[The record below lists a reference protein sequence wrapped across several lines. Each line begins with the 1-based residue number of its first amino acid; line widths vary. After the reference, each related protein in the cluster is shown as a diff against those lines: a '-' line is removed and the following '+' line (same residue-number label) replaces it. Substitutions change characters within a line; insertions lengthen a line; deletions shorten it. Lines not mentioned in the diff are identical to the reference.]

1 MSHASPGAAIMS
13 SRRKVVL
20 TVLVLL
26 VILILLA
33 VIVVPRLVDV
43 DRYRPQV
50 IGRLEQATGR
60 NAEIGRLTLTLLP
73 VLSIR
78 VDNFALENPAGFP
91 AGRFLEIQRIY
102 AELDGGALLHRQ
114 IVVRSLKLEDPVVS
128 LLSNAQG
135 RWNSENPSAARFR
148 ETAWQAARAPAVAI
162 NKVELDHGRVAIT
175 NLPASGQAGPPGFEA
190 SGVSVELEDVNPAA
204 LGVKLASAPG
214 RNDGALRPAI
224 LKIAWTESGAA
235 DPGGPAGAEVRPSGP
250 LAARGTFS
258 AQSARFGAL
267 EASNVKSGIELYGGG
282 VSLKDLVLELC
293 GGRATGGLV
302 WDSASRPARY
312 AAQLALDK
320 IDVAQLLAAFP
331 QARGKMTG
339 TLAGNFNLTG
349 SMTASPDPLAGKEGA
364 GELTVRNGRLPTLQ
378 LNKNLMALI
387 RDLVQVGPSSSDPS
401 SFRSISADLELSGGQ
416 LDSRRISVL
425 GNGVDLDAS
434 GTIALA
440 GAGQL
445 KYQGVA
451 KLNATTSGVSNLLAG
466 LLGSKVQNGKLN
478 FPFTLTG
485 TLDAPRF
492 ALKPSRG
499 QLP

>member
-1 MSHASPGAAIMS
+1 MMS

-26 VILILLA
+26 VILILVA

-50 IGRLEQATGR
+50 IARVEQATGR
-60 NAEIGRLTLTLLP
+60 NAEIGRLTLILLP

-78 VDNFALENPAGFP
+78 VDNFALDNPAGFP
-91 AGRFLEIQRIY
+91 AGQFLEIQRIY
-102 AELDGGALLHRQ
+102 AELDGRALLHRQ

-128 LLSNAQG
+128 LISNVQG
-135 RWNSENPSAARFR
+135 RWNSENPSAVHFR
-148 ETAWQAARAPAVAI
+148 EAAWQAAPAPAIAI
-162 NKVELDHGRVAIT
+162 NKVELERGRVAIT
-175 NLPASGQAGPPGFEA
+175 NLPASGQPGPPGFEA

-204 LGVKLASAPG
+204 LGVKLASALG

-224 LKIAWTESGAA
+224 LKIAWTESGVA
-235 DPGGPAGAEVRPSGP
+235 DPGGTADPELRPSGP
-250 LAARGTFS
+250 LAAHGNFS

-267 EASNVKSGIELYGGG
+267 AASRVKSGIEIYGGG
-282 VSLKDLVLELC
+282 VSLKDLALELC
-293 GGRATGGLV
+293 GGRATGDLV

-312 AAQLALDK
+312 AAHLALDK
-320 IDVAQLLAAFP
+320 VDVARLLAAFP

-339 TLAGNFNLTG
+339 TLAGTLNLTG
-349 SMTASPDPLAGKEGA
+349 SMTPSPDPLAGKEGA

-387 RDLVQVGPSSSDPS
+387 RDLVPAGPSSGDPS
-401 SFRSISADLELSGGQ
+401 SFRSISADLELGGGQ
-416 LDSRRISVL
+416 LRSRRISIL

-445 KYQGVA
+445 NYQGVA
-451 KLNATTSGVSNLLAG
+451 RLNATAGGVSDLLAG
-466 LLGSKVQNGKLN
+466 LLGSKIQGGKLN

-492 ALKPSRG
+492 GLKPGRG